1 MENAKKELL
10 EELDAVVSA
19 SDEPRKLGMIAAD
32 SGLSSGTAAVYL
44 MKIDGYKNT
53 ADEGIREVVELSRA
67 ELADMIKNREID
79 DGYTLAA
86 YALYVCSGGE

>member
-10 EELDAVVSA
+10 EELGAVVSA
-19 SDEPRKLGMIAAD
+19 TDEPRKLGMIAAD
-32 SGLSSGTAAVYL
+32 SGLSSGMAAVYL

-53 ADEGIREVVELSRA
+53 ADEGIREVVELSQA